1 MVENNDLNFLCPLVL
16 ISLLSFSDLPTSFLF
31 ISSKNVALSPR
42 EACIV
47 KTGEGGEGLLYKK
60 AFVFFLR
67 SFLGV
72 FGVGGRAA
80 GGRGGAESGRGGRAS
95 GDDGGG
101 DDAIP
106 LGSAPPKKKWK
117 KKIWSS
123 AGRRWPLL
131 TPIL

>member
-1 MVENNDLNFLCPLVL
+1 MILNFYARLCSSVFFH
-16 ISLLSFSDLPTSFLF
+16 FSDLPTSFLF

-80 GGRGGAESGRGGRAS
+80 GGRGGAESGRGGRAG

-101 DDAIP
+101 GDAIP

>member
-1 MVENNDLNFLCPLVL
+1 MILNFYARLCSSVFFH
-16 ISLLSFSDLPTSFLF
+16 FSDLPTSFLF

-47 KTGEGGEGLLYKK
+47 KTGQGGEGLLYKK
-60 AFVFFLR
+60 AFIFFLR

-80 GGRGGAESGRGGRAS
+80 GGRGGAESGRGGRAG

>member
-1 MVENNDLNFLCPLVL
+1 MILNFYARLCSSVFFH
-16 ISLLSFSDLPTSFLF
+16 FSDLPTSFLF

-80 GGRGGAESGRGGRAS
+80 GGRGGAESGRGGRA
-95 GDDGGG
+95 GDDDGGG
-101 DDAIP
+101 ADTIP